1 MDKLSN
7 FLSEAEVKKISK
19 FFQHQIERQYV
30 VVSIISLRPSGDT
43 TFKQLQQ
50 MLLKTARANNL
61 YFVLA
66 DNVMGILLY
75 ESTQKEAQFY
85 LKRLERDFPQV
96 SWQATICE
104 LRQGVEDFD
113 VIKAELLGQLPTSA
127 VPFDKNSSQR
137 FSRRQ
142 KMMKKISIVE
152 SNEVA
157 RHMLQNA
164 IRNIQLP
171 NAEIALQTFSDGEAF
186 LTSDWYHSEHEHIVL
201 LNAKLPRKNGLQ
213 VVSELRALPNDR
225 KFSIFFMSR
234 LPAPEDQISAFTW
247 DNWELPKSTYRLK
260 PSYYIV
266 QKSFMNNKEAFVK

>member
-43 TFKQLQQ
+43 TFEQLQQ

-171 NAEIALQTFSDGEAF
+171 KLRCKHFQM
-186 LTSDWYHSEHEHIVL
+186 
-201 LNAKLPRKNGLQ
+201 AKL
-213 VVSELRALPNDR
+213 
-225 KFSIFFMSR
+225 F
-234 LPAPEDQISAFTW
+234 
-247 DNWELPKSTYRLK
+247 
-260 PSYYIV
+260 
-266 QKSFMNNKEAFVK
+266 

>member
-1 MDKLSN
+1 MST
-7 FLSEAEVKKISK
+7 
-19 FFQHQIERQYV
+19 
-30 VVSIISLRPSGDT
+30 ISLRPYGDT

-61 YFVLA
+61 YFVL
-66 DNVMGILLY
+66 
-75 ESTQKEAQFY
+75 TQKEVQFY
-85 LKRLERDFPQV
+85 LKRLERDLPQV

-113 VIKAELLGQLPTSA
+113 GIKAELLGQLPMSA

-171 NAEIALQTFSDGEAF
+171 KLRCKHFQM
-186 LTSDWYHSEHEHIVL
+186 
-201 LNAKLPRKNGLQ
+201 AKL
-213 VVSELRALPNDR
+213 
-225 KFSIFFMSR
+225 F
-234 LPAPEDQISAFTW
+234 
-247 DNWELPKSTYRLK
+247 
-260 PSYYIV
+260 
-266 QKSFMNNKEAFVK
+266 

>member
-7 FLSEAEVKKISK
+7 FLSEVEVKKISK

-30 VVSIISLRPSGDT
+30 VVSAISLRPYGET
-43 TFKQLQQ
+43 TFEQLQQ

-61 YFVLA
+61 YFVLSE
-66 DNVMGILLY
+66 NVIGILLY

-104 LRQGVEDFD
+104 LRQGVGDFD
-113 VIKAELLGQLPTSA
+113 VVKEELLTQLPTSA
-127 VPFDKNSSQR
+127 TPFDKNSSKR
-137 FSRRQ
+137 FSRHK

-157 RHMLQNA
+157 RHMLANV

-171 NAEIALQTFSDGEAF
+171 NVEVTLQTFADGEAF
-186 LTSDWYHSEHEHIVL
+186 LTSDWYYSEHEHIVL

-213 VVSELRALPNDR
+213 IVNELRALPNDR

-234 LPAPEDQISAFTW
+234 LPAPEDQIAAFEQGVDFYVIRPFNLGVLSA
-247 DNWELPKSTYRLK
+247 
-260 PSYYIV
+260 
-266 QKSFMNNKEAFVK
+266 QVKQQLMKRTHK